1 MKKNRKNKNDNTQF
15 FSRPFFAFLLMAA
28 VMMGCGG
35 AEEGEVAAEEEVFD
49 EPTAVEEEEP
59 AAELWNYENAN
70 WEEIE
75 NTDCATNVQSPVNII
90 PDDAIPALLDDI
102 EYNYEPFP
110 MTIVDNGHT
119 IQAYGA
125 ENSTIV
131 LDEKD
136 YKFLQL
142 HFHAPSEHAV
152 EGEHFPMEMHLVHQ
166 EVGSDDLVVL
176 GIFIEEAEE
185 VNPFLEKIFA
195 ELPDEEG
202 VPVETEVEITLSDF
216 IPPSQKYYTYIGSLT
231 TPPCTVG
238 VNWILFEEA
247 IPASAEQIAQF
258 KALYSNTARPLQELE
273 NRRVFTTME

>member
-1 MKKNRKNKNDNTQF
+1 MKKNNTKIRRRGSLQLF
-15 FSRPFFAFLLMAA
+15 LFACLAA
-28 VMMGCGG
+28 GAIACGG
-35 AEEGEVAAEEEVFD
+35 APEEEVAEEEQVFDEPAVAEEEV
-49 EPTAVEEEEP
+49 AGEE
-59 AAELWNYENAN
+59 ELWNYENIN

-90 PDDAIPALLDDI
+90 PDDAIPALLGDI
-102 EYNYEPFP
+102 EYKYEAFP

-125 ENSTIV
+125 ENSLIT

-136 YKFLQL
+136 YQFMQL
-142 HFHAPSEHAV
+142 HFHAPSEHAYD
-152 EGEHFPMEMHLVHQ
+152 GKYFPMEMHLVHQ

-176 GIFIEEAEE
+176 GIFIEEAGTA
-185 VNPFLEKIFA
+185 NPFIEKILA
-195 ELPDEEG
+195 ELPDEKST
-202 VPVETEVEITLSDF
+202 PVETEVEISLSDY

-247 IPASAEQIAQF
+247 IPASAEQIARF
-258 KALYSNTARPLQELE
+258 TEIYSNTARPVQELE
-273 NRRVFTTME
+273 NRRVFTTMK